1 MASSHGGKKMWCV
14 PTISDEFVDRME
26 DVLRLYARKW
36 DPLEPV
42 VCFDERPVVLHE
54 DAKPGV
60 PMRPGR
66 LARRDYEYVRCGT
79 ANIFCIVEPLTGMRL
94 TFATANRKRPAFVR
108 AVQKIALRYRQARRI
123 HLVLDNLNIH
133 SQVSLVQ
140 VLGELDG
147 RRLWRRFVVHY
158 TPKHASWLN
167 AAEIEASLVSRE
179 CLGRQRI
186 AFLVDLISRV
196 SAWRLAAQKARRT
209 IDWKFRV
216 NDARRVFRYGGLATA
231 RSEH

>member
-1 MASSHGGKKMWCV
+1 MWCV

-60 PMRPGR
+60 PMKPGR

-79 ANIFCIVEPLTGMRL
+79 ANIFCIVEPLTGHRL

-108 AVQKIALRYRQARRI
+108 ALLKIARRYRNARRI

-179 CLGRQRI
+179 CLGRQRV

-209 IDWKFRV
+209 IDWQFRV
-216 NDARRVFRYGGLATA
+216 NDARRVFRYAGLATA

>member
-1 MASSHGGKKMWCV
+1 
-14 PTISDEFVDRME
+14 ME
-26 DVLRLYARKW
+26 DVLRLYARKL

-42 VCFDERPVVLHE
+42 VCFDERPVVLHH
-54 DAKPGV
+54 DAMPCT

-79 ANIFCIVEPLTGMRL
+79 ANIFCIVEPLTGQRL

-108 AVQKIALRYRQARRI
+108 ALQKIALRYRHARRI

-133 SQVSLVQ
+133 FRVSLVQ
-140 VLGELDG
+140 ILGELEG
-147 RRLWRRFVVHY
+147 RRLWSRFVVHY

-186 AFLVDLISRV
+186 SSLVELISRV
-196 SAWRLAAQKARRT
+196 SAWRLTAQKDRRT

-216 NDARRVFRYGGLATA
+216 HDARRVFHYGGIATA

>member
-1 MASSHGGKKMWCV
+1 MWCV

-26 DVLRLYARKW
+26 DVLQLYARKL

-54 DAKPGV
+54 DAMPGV

-79 ANIFCIVEPLTGMRL
+79 ANIFCIVEPLTGNRL
-94 TFATANRKRPAFVR
+94 TFATANRKRPAFVC
-108 AVQKIALRYRQARRI
+108 ALQKIALRYRHARRI

-140 VLGELDG
+140 VLGELAQRCRDRG
-147 RRLWRRFVVHY
+147 QPRLSPVPW
-158 TPKHASWLN
+158 P
-167 AAEIEASLVSRE
+167 AAHR
-179 CLGRQRI
+179 
-186 AFLVDLISRV
+186 ISRR
-196 SAWRLAAQKARRT
+196 SHLAGQRLAPRGAEGSSHHRMEVPRQ
-209 IDWKFRV
+209 
-216 NDARRVFRYGGLATA
+216 
-231 RSEH
+231 

>member
-1 MASSHGGKKMWCV
+1 
-14 PTISDEFVDRME
+14 ME
-26 DVLRLYARKW
+26 DVLKLYARKL

-42 VCFDERPVVLHE
+42 VSFDERPVVLHE
-54 DAKPGV
+54 NAMPSI
-60 PMRPGR
+60 PMSPGR

-79 ANIFCIVEPLTGMRL
+79 ANIFCIVEPLTGQRL

-108 AVQKIALRYRQARRI
+108 ALQMIARRYSSARRI

-133 SQVSLVQ
+133 SQKSAIE
-140 VLGELDG
+140 VLGKLEG
-147 RRLWRRFVVHY
+147 RRLWRRFAVHY
-158 TPKHASWLN
+158 TPKHAGWLN

-186 AFLVDLISRV
+186 ASLVELISRV
-196 SAWRLAAQKARRT
+196 SAWRIAAQKAQRT

-216 NDARRVFRYGGLATA
+216 NDARRVFRYGGLTTA

>member
-1 MASSHGGKKMWCV
+1 MWCV

-60 PMRPGR
+60 PMRPDR

-79 ANIFCIVEPLTGMRL
+79 ANIFCIVEPLTGNRL

-108 AVQKIALRYRQARRI
+108 ALRKIARRYSNARRI

-140 VLGELDG
+140 VLGELEG

-179 CLGRQRI
+179 CLGRHRI

-196 SAWRLAAQKARRT
+196 SAWRLAAQKDRRT
-209 IDWKFRV
+209 IDWRFRV

>member
-1 MASSHGGKKMWCV
+1 MVTSFYWRRSAAVLGGYLSPHDQRV
-14 PTISDEFVDRME
+14 PR
-26 DVLRLYARKW
+26 LRLAIASRDSREDKHHPDDVDVARV
-36 DPLEPV
+36 DSGLLQEMPS
-42 VCFDERPVVLHE
+42 ERCAV
-54 DAKPGV
+54 
-60 PMRPGR
+60 
-66 LARRDYEYVRCGT
+66 
-79 ANIFCIVEPLTGMRL
+79 FCIVEPLTGMRL
-94 TFATANRKRPAFVR
+94 TFATANRKRPAFGR
-108 AVQKIALRYRQARRI
+108 ALQKIALRYLHARRI

-133 SQVSLVQ
+133 SLVSVVQ
-140 VLGELDG
+140 VLGEFEG

-186 AFLVDLISRV
+186 SSLVDLISQV
-196 SAWRLAAQKARRT
+196 SAWRVAAQKASRT

-216 NDARRVFRYGGLATA
+216 NEARRLFRYDGLATA

>member
-1 MASSHGGKKMWCV
+1 MWCV
-14 PTISDEFVDRME
+14 PTISEAFVDRME
-26 DVLRLYARKW
+26 DVLRLYARKLN
-36 DPLEPV
+36 PLEPV

-54 DAKPGV
+54 DAMPGV

-79 ANIFCIVEPLTGMRL
+79 ANIFCIVEPLTGNRL

-108 AVQKIALRYRQARRI
+108 ALQNIALRYRHARRI
-123 HLVLDNLNIH
+123 HPVLDNLNIH
-133 SQVSLVQ
+133 AQGSVVH
-140 VLGELDG
+140 VLGELEG

-167 AAEIEASLVSRE
+167 AAEIEASLISRE
-179 CLGRQRI
+179 CLGRLRV
-186 AFLVDLISRV
+186 ACLVELISRV
-196 SAWRLAAQKARRT
+196 SAWRLAAQKAHRT
-209 IDWKFRV
+209 IEWKFRV
-216 NDARRVFRYGGLATA
+216 HDARRVFRYGGLATA

>member
-1 MASSHGGKKMWCV
+1 M
-14 PTISDEFVDRME
+14 
-26 DVLRLYARKW
+26 
-36 DPLEPV
+36 
-42 VCFDERPVVLHE
+42 
-54 DAKPGV
+54 
-60 PMRPGR
+60 
-66 LARRDYEYVRCGT
+66 
-79 ANIFCIVEPLTGMRL
+79 
-94 TFATANRKRPAFVR
+94 
-108 AVQKIALRYRQARRI
+108 
-123 HLVLDNLNIH
+123 LDNLNIH

-209 IDWKFRV
+209 INWRFRV

>member
-1 MASSHGGKKMWCV
+1 
-14 PTISDEFVDRME
+14 ME
-26 DVLRLYARKW
+26 DVLRLYARKL

-42 VCFDERPVVLHE
+42 VCFDERPVVLRE

-66 LARRDYEYVRCGT
+66 LPRRDYEYVRCGT
-79 ANIFCIVEPLTGMRL
+79 ANIFCIVEPLTGHRL
-94 TFATANRKRPAFVR
+94 TFATGNRKRPAFVR
-108 AVQKIALRYRQARRI
+108 ALRKIAQRYRHARRI

-140 VLGELDG
+140 VLGEFEG

-179 CLGRQRI
+179 CLGKQRI
-186 AFLVDLISRV
+186 ATLVDLISQR
-196 SAWRLAAQKARRT
+196 
-209 IDWKFRV
+209 
-216 NDARRVFRYGGLATA
+216 
-231 RSEH
+231 